1 MRNFFR
7 MQQAEKCP
15 VCGED
20 WPGDMFVGEKAL
32 AANPRSSNIVP
43 RQSLAPTAAT
53 SDAGEESDDE
63 NNDDEG

>member
-1 MRNFFR
+1 MPSFFR

-15 VCGED
+15 VCKED

-32 AANPRSSNIVP
+32 TAKPRSGNAVP
-43 RQSLAPTAAT
+43 RQSQAPSHAP
-53 SDAGEESDDE
+53 SDLGEISEDD